1 MNGQPLALAGEAFA
15 EQEGWRRREE
25 LVDSLPYIDGLEA
38 GEKEAVMRLV
48 EEEVSA
54 TFLLFR
60 VLIHST
66 EQLMTKVLYSS
77 TILSRQEIAIRSRLI
92 I

>member
-1 MNGQPLALAGEAFA
+1 MSGQPLALASEAFV
-15 EQEGWRRREE
+15 EQKGWRRKEE

-60 VLIHST
+60 FLFIQST
-66 EQLMTKVLYSS
+66 VQQMTK
-77 TILSRQEIAIRSRLI
+77 LSYTYQTYYPGKK
-92 I
+92 